1 MQSFLQALYFPAW
14 YFVLYSFLGWCLE
27 VCFCTVVTGKWVN
40 RGFLNGPV
48 CPIYGFGMLVITAV
62 LGPLQQNL
70 LLLFV
75 GGMVLT
81 STLELITG
89 FVLKQLFH
97 TRWWDYSDQ
106 KFQLGGYICLKFSL
120 AWGLGGTLAV
130 RLLHP
135 AVRRLVEALPR
146 QAGIPLLVI
155 ILLVFV
161 ADTIVTVNTIARL
174 NRDLGEMARI
184 MAKLHTAS
192 DRIAENLGENA
203 LSAQEKLN
211 EGRAA
216 LAERREELSDTA
228 MASRAELNARLD
240 LLRADWKD
248 HARFGK
254 ARLLRAFPRMRSDR
268 YAATLEEVRSWLREN
283 LQSDPAEK

>member
-1 MQSFLQALYFPAW
+1 MRGPAGKSRRLRRQIYAVFLQALYFPAW

-120 AWGLGGTLAV
+120 AWGLVGTLAV

-174 NRDLGEMARI
+174 NRDLGRWPGSWRSCIRPATGSPKIWE
-184 MAKLHTAS
+184 KTP
-192 DRIAENLGENA
+192 
-203 LSAQEKLN
+203 SAPRKSSTRAGRPWPSGGRSCPIRLW
-211 EGRAA
+211 RAA
-216 LAERREELSDTA
+216 PS
-228 MASRAELNARLD
+228 
-240 LLRADWKD
+240 
-248 HARFGK
+248 
-254 ARLLRAFPRMRSDR
+254 
-268 YAATLEEVRSWLREN
+268 
-283 LQSDPAEK
+283 